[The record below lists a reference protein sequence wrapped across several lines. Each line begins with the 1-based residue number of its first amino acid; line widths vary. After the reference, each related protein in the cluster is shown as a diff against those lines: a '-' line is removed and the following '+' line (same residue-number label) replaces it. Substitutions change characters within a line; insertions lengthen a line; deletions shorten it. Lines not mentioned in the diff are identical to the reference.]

1 LIMQN
6 LKWIYLVGLLT
17 VLQGSL
23 KAGLVWNPATGWEL
37 IGDQSRVFIGDP
49 EEFEEIR
56 HLMNIAREAQE
67 RGKRK
72 KAIKMY
78 RRVWDRYPGSILAPE
93 SLYQTALV
101 QHDRNSFRKSF
112 NSLTTIIL
120 GYPDYEKYTA
130 VVRLQFSI
138 ATDLYDGK
146 RAKYFWGLLPGFK
159 GYDRAI
165 MMYETMVSN
174 APFSEYAPMALMKAA
189 ALHIKLNNDIYALD
203 SLDRLINN
211 YPDSMLAGDAYLMLA
226 SAFSRLV
233 DGPEYDQ
240 GATREAV
247 NYFEDFLI
255 LFPDHPNVKA
265 GEDGLAKMLGV
276 EAQSQLIKGDF
287 YWKKRR
293 DPVASKV
300 FYNEAITTAPNSP
313 EAEEAKELIA
323 EIDAKIREYAEKAG
337 IIFKD
342 SIVPASNDEGVTDP
356 TKLLKA
362 FDGTLR

>member
-1 LIMQN
+1 MQK

-17 VLQGSL
+17 FLQGTL
-23 KAGLVWNPATGWEL
+23 KAELVWNPTTGWEL
-37 IGDQSRVFIGDP
+37 VGDRSRAFIGDP
-49 EEFEEIR
+49 EEFEDIR
-56 HLMNIAREAQE
+56 KLMNVAREAHE
-67 RGKRK
+67 RGKHK

-78 RRVWDRYPGSILAPE
+78 RRVWDRYPGSIFAPE

-101 QHDRNSFRKSF
+101 EHDRNSFRRGF
-112 NSLTTIIL
+112 NALTTIIL
-120 GYPDYEKYTA
+120 GYPDYEKYTT

-165 MMYETMVSN
+165 VMYETMVSN

-189 ALHIKLNNDIYALD
+189 ELHIALKNDIYALD

-240 GATREAV
+240 GATREAI

-255 LFPDHPNVKA
+255 LFPDHPKVKE
-265 GEDGLAKMLGV
+265 GEDGLARMLGI

-287 YWKKRR
+287 YWKKRK

-313 EAEEAKELIA
+313 EAERAKKLIA
-323 EIDAKIREYAEKAG
+323 QIDAKIKAYAEKAG
-337 IIFKD
+337 IILKD
-342 SIVPASNDEGVTDP
+342 SFVPTSNDEGVTETDP
-356 TKLLKA
+356 KKL
-362 FDGTLR
+362 R

>member
-1 LIMQN
+1 MQK
-6 LKWIYLVGLLT
+6 LKWICLVGLLT
-17 VLQGSL
+17 LLQGTL
-23 KAGLVWNPATGWEL
+23 KAELVWNPTTGWEL
-37 IGDQSRVFIGDP
+37 IGDRSMAFIGDP
-49 EEFEEIR
+49 EEFEDIR
-56 HLMNIAREAQE
+56 KLMNIAREAQE
-67 RGKRK
+67 RGKHK

-78 RRVWDRYPGSILAPE
+78 RRVWDRYPGSIMAPE
-93 SLYQTALV
+93 ALYQTALV
-101 QHDRNSFRKSF
+101 RYDSNSFRKGF
-112 NSLTTIIL
+112 NALTTIIL
-120 GYPDYEKYTA
+120 GYPDYEKYLT

-165 MMYETMVSN
+165 VMYETMVSN
-174 APFSEYAPMALMKAA
+174 APFSDYAPMALMKAA
-189 ALHIKLNNDIYALD
+189 ELHINLNNDIYALD

-211 YPDSMLAGDAYLMLA
+211 YPESMLAGDAYLMLA
-226 SAFSRLV
+226 QTFSRLV

-255 LFPDHPNVKA
+255 LFPDHPKVKE
-265 GEDGLAKMLGV
+265 GEEGLAEMLGV

-313 EAEEAKELIA
+313 QAERAKELIA
-323 EIDAKIREYAEKAG
+323 EIDAKIKAYAEKAG
-337 IIFKD
+337 VIFKD
-342 SIVPASNDEGVTDP
+342 SFVPTSNDEGVTENDP
-356 TKLLKA
+356 SKLK
-362 FDGTLR
+362 